1 MNKILHGDSLELL
14 KDMEDNSIDSIVTDP
29 PYGYS
34 FMGKDWDKAVPSV
47 EMWEECLRVLK
58 PGSFAFIMSA
68 PRSDVQS
75 EMIKRLEKAGF
86 RVDFTPIYWTYA
98 TGFPKAGNIGKMID
112 KRLGKKGKVIGKKE
126 CGYQVSISKT
136 RKEQGYRP
144 NETNATKEVDITT
157 PESDEAIKMNGSY
170 TGFNPKPAVEVVIVV
185 MKPLE
190 EKSYLD
196 QAMKN
201 GKGVTWLDDCRIPFE
216 MDDTPVGGYGA
227 MDIGIGKPGE
237 TQEYRS
243 KDYKKYLRDNVGGD
257 KNFDTDTEG
266 LSRGKHPSRKKKS
279 DYDKYVEKQK
289 SFKGA
294 KTIGKVKEGKTS
306 FLSGDMKQLDTSTN
320 YQKKT
325 KRQPRPEDSTWAKS
339 GFKSEKNDT
348 AEASP
353 FGRFAANLLVQDDVL
368 NDGKIRKAVPHGGDG
383 ESLDTRNM
391 GWGFKRLPSDIS
403 DEGTFSRYFSL
414 DNWWESRIQKLP
426 LNVQTTYPFMIVPK
440 ASKGEKDKGMGN
452 LETRQSTGGGGGIG
466 DYKDDVNSASGK
478 YGSEKAPAK
487 NFHPTVKPLSLM
499 SYLITLGSRK
509 GDLVLD
515 PFVGSGT
522 TCVSAKLLHRK
533 YIGMEMNDEY
543 VVIAKERIKAYEPEE
558 KQHDFF

>member
-1 MNKILHGDSLELL
+1 MNEILHGDSLELL
-14 KDMEDNSIDSIVTDP
+14 KDLDDNSVDSLVTDP

-47 EMWEECLRVLK
+47 ELWEECLRVLK

-157 PESDEAIKMNGSY
+157 PSSDEGKKMNGSY
-170 TGFNPKPAVEVVIVV
+170 AGYQPKPAVEVVIVA
-185 MKPLE
+185 MKPLS
-190 EKSYLD
+190 EKSFLD

-216 MDDTPVGGYGA
+216 GMN
-227 MDIGIGKPGE
+227 
-237 TQEYRS
+237 
-243 KDYKKYLRDNVGGD
+243 DYKQFEKDNVAGHRNFIDKEKEEMYEGGWKKPSRTKKD
-257 KNFDTDTEG
+257 EEG
-266 LSRGKHPSRKKKS
+266 LSRGIQASRKKS

-294 KTIGKVKEGKTS
+294 KTIGKVKDGKTS
-306 FLSGDMKQLDTSTN
+306 FLSGDIEQLDTSEN
-320 YQKKT
+320 YQKLPKTT
-325 KRQPRPEDSTWAKS
+325 KRQPREEGTVFKTS
-339 GFKSEKNDT
+339 GFKSENNDT

-353 FGRFAANLLVQDDVL
+353 FGRFSANLLVQDDVL
-368 NDGKIRKAVPHGGDG
+368 NDGKMRKATPHGGDG
-383 ESLDTRNM
+383 KPLDTRGM

-403 DEGTFSRYFSL
+403 DEGSFSRYYSL
-414 DNWWESRIQKLP
+414 DSWWESRIQKLP
-426 LNVQTTYPFMIVPK
+426 LNVQATYPFLIVPK
-440 ASKGEKDKGMGN
+440 ASKGEKDMGLN
-452 LETRQSTGGGGGIG
+452 DMEKRNGGNYVFRNPEDTGRNDTEGQSQMGG
-466 DYKDDVNSASGK
+466 YTKK
-478 YGSEKAPAK
+478 RM
-487 NFHPTVKPLSLM
+487 NFHPTVKPISLM
-499 SYLITLGSRK
+499 SYLVTLGSRK
-509 GDLVLD
+509 GDVILD

-522 TCVSAKLLHRK
+522 TCISAKLLSRK
-533 YIGMEMNDEY
+533 YIGMEKDDEY
-543 VVIAKERIKAYEPEE
+543 VVIAQERIKSYEPEE
-558 KQHDFF
+558 KEHDFF